1 MKIKTTREIFCGIST
16 YFTDKHMKREHFE
29 IKRKSMLK
37 QLKGICSDV
46 TTKNDDKFMFRE
58 NENTEKA
65 ESENSC
71 YSLHRSILQ

>member
-1 MKIKTTREIFCGIST
+1 
-16 YFTDKHMKREHFE
+16 
-29 IKRKSMLK
+29 MLK
-37 QLKGICSDV
+37 QLKEICSDV

-71 YSLHRSILQ
+71 YSLHCSILQ